1 MVGKNALS
9 MEPIRGMFVT
19 SACISIGVQMLGCIV
34 FKLETAMSADA

>member
-1 MVGKNALS
+1 MGKNALS
-9 MEPIRGMFVT
+9 SEPIRGMFVT